1 MTLNEKQWQ
10 WRSDYLLEVGLRHA
24 RRKEAKCCDIGAG
37 RGSSGYVPAQRK

>member
-1 MTLNEKQWQ
+1 MRLNEKQRRWKGGH
-10 WRSDYLLEVGLRHA
+10 LLEVGLRHA